1 MGYMAIRD
9 CDAATSVSGPCDGL
23 VMGLRDGRGAL
34 IVVVFIRAALSDSI
48 VRADVRAPLAPAR
61 IGAPTPRTSARTNT
75 HDGARV
81 RRWGGSVPEGPS
93 RLTVDDR
100 ELQGPNEGG
109 SKGRREFSLPGSL
122 PLPPRPGLH
131 QHRTGMQFPVLP

>member
-61 IGAPTPRTSARTNT
+61 IGAPTPPGRPRGQTPTTERGS
-75 HDGARV
+75 GA
-81 RRWGGSVPEGPS
+81 G
-93 RLTVDDR
+93 VDPFQRD
-100 ELQGPNEGG
+100 Q
-109 SKGRREFSLPGSL
+109 PG
-122 PLPPRPGLH
+122 
-131 QHRTGMQFPVLP
+131 

>member
-48 VRADVRAPLAPAR
+48 VRADVPLAPAR
-61 IGAPTPRTSARTNT
+61 IGAPTPPGRPRGQTPTTERGS
-75 HDGARV
+75 GA
-81 RRWGGSVPEGPS
+81 G
-93 RLTVDDR
+93 VDPFQRD
-100 ELQGPNEGG
+100 Q
-109 SKGRREFSLPGSL
+109 PG
-122 PLPPRPGLH
+122 
-131 QHRTGMQFPVLP
+131 